1 MAGSSPQDVRSELE
15 RVLSSREFATC
26 DNLRRFLTFGVEETL
41 ANRGDGLKEY
51 VIATGALG
59 RPESFDPRLDAIVRV
74 EAGKLRRKLSAYYA
88 NGGNAN
94 TIRIELPKGS
104 YVPAF

>member
-1 MAGSSPQDVRSELE
+1 MSGSSQQEVRAELE
-15 RVLSSREFATC
+15 RVLSSREFATG
-26 DNLRRFLTFGVEETL
+26 DNLRRFLAFVVEETL
-41 ANRGDGLKEY
+41 ANRAGTLKEY

-88 NGGNAN
+88 NGGSANA
-94 TIRIELPKGS
+94 IRIELPKGT
-104 YVPAF
+104 Y